1 MNAEAAH
8 RVMDH
13 KVTEDAE
20 AGEEEDAAVQVEMET
35 EADELAHEI
44 PKDPV
49 FTAGIVVNQ
58 EREAGEVEQV
68 RAGEVQHDDGA
79 AFPGPHLANVSGNCH
94 CVPRKAHQED
104 DAVNNR
110 EVVLLEWD
118 FFISAISKSSCIIG
132 EIRSICK
139 IV

>member
-1 MNAEAAH
+1 MNAKAAH
-8 RVMDH
+8 RVTDH

-20 AGEEEDAAVQVEMET
+20 AGEEEDAAVQVEIET
-35 EADELAHEI
+35 EADELTHEM

-49 FTAGIVVNQ
+49 FAAGIVVDQ
-58 EREAGEVEQV
+58 EREAGEIEQV
-68 RAGEVQHDDGA
+68 RAGQVQHDDRA
-79 AFPGPHLANVSGNCH
+79 AFPGPHFANVSGNCH
-94 CVPRKAHQED
+94 CIPWKAHQED
-104 DAVNNR
+104 EAVNNR
-110 EVVLLEWD
+110 EVVLLEWE